1 MEQMEADTMQETVY
15 QTMYTTLFNAVTD
28 ALEEI
33 TARDF
38 LAAETIL
45 RQAQQTAEDLY
56 LEAP

>member
-1 MEQMEADTMQETVY
+1 MQETVY